1 MRGATN
7 IRSSA
12 GRRTRAAVP
21 KQYRQHELFMQV
33 TCLEMEKARRGV
45 ERTAAANRVSDIDTR
60 LAAIDQERESLLTQ
74 LAELGALST
83 APHCSPSPPLRPATM
98 GGFRIQY

>member
-1 MRGATN
+1 MRGASN

-33 TCLEMEKARRGV
+33 TCLEMEKARRAV
-45 ERTAAANRVSDIDTR
+45 ERAAAAHRVSDIDSR
-60 LAAIDQERESLLTQ
+60 LVAIDQERDNLLTQ
-74 LAELGALST
+74 LAELGALT
-83 APHCSPSPPLRPATM
+83 PAPNLSPDFPSRPATL

>member
-1 MRGATN
+1 MRGASN

-45 ERTAAANRVSDIDTR
+45 ERSAAANRVSDIDSR
-60 LAAIDQERESLLTQ
+60 LVAIDQERENLLSQ
-74 LAELGALST
+74 LAELGALSP
-83 APHCSPSPPLRPATM
+83 APNFSLNAPSRPATM

>member
-1 MRGATN
+1 MRGASN

-45 ERTAAANRVSDIDTR
+45 ERAAAANRVSDIDTR
-60 LAAIDQERESLLTQ
+60 LVAIDQERESLLSQ
-74 LAELGALST
+74 LAELGALT
-83 APHCSPSPPLRPATM
+83 AAPNFSPDAPSRPATM